1 MTERDRLVQRFL
13 DQELSADERVR
24 FIRRLGQDETLRRQV
39 IALEQIALDASRLPR
54 PAVPAGFVQGVLD
67 RVAPVP
73 MASASMP
80 AWRRLADRLVAPRTL
95 QWNAASAIAAVGLV
109 ALLTS
114 GLVME
119 LTRSSNADAPGS
131 LAVAAPPETVLV
143 RLVVVV
149 PDAATVEV
157 AGDFNGWD
165 PTRTPLAAAGNG
177 AWTVMLP
184 LQPGRYEYMFVV
196 NGEQWIADPF
206 AVEQSDDGFGSQ
218 NAVLD
223 VRPAGAV

>member
-1 MTERDRLVQRFL
+1 
-13 DQELSADERVR
+13 
-24 FIRRLGQDETLRRQV
+24 V
-39 IALEQIALDASRLPR
+39 IALEQIALDASRVPR

-67 RVAPVP
+67 RVVPVP
-73 MASASMP
+73 MAPASMP

-95 QWNAASAIAAVGLV
+95 QWNAASAIAAVGIV

-119 LTRSSNADAPGS
+119 LTRSPNAVSGS
-131 LAVAAPPETVLV
+131 LAVVDSPETVLV

-149 PDAATVEV
+149 PDASMVEV

-165 PTRTPLAAAGNG
+165 PARTPLAAAGNG

-184 LQPGRYEYMFVV
+184 LEPGRYEYMFVV

-206 AVEQSDDGFGSQ
+206 AVERSDDGFGSQ

-223 VRPAGAV
+223 VRPSGAV

>member
-73 MASASMP
+73 MTPASMP
-80 AWRRLADRLVAPRTL
+80 AWRRLADWLVAPRTL

-119 LTRSSNADAPGS
+119 LTRSSNADSPGS
-131 LAVAAPPETVLV
+131 LAVADSPETVLV

-149 PDAATVEV
+149 PDASTVEV

-165 PTRTPLAAAGNG
+165 PARTPLAAAGNG

-184 LQPGRYEYMFVV
+184 LEPGRYEYMFVV

-206 AVEQSDDGFGSQ
+206 AVERSDDGFGSQ